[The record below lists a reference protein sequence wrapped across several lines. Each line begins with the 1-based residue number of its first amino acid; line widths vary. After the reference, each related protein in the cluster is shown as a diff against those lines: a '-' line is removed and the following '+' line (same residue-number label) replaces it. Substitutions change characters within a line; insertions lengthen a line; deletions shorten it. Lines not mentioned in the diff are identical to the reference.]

1 MRTPKTQA
9 SVACVPK
16 HAHAKVNDRSARVNA
31 PRQALLFGKTASES
45 LAEKFLE
52 QKPASQSREDAP
64 WSYSAH
70 SSRRKMLSAPPV
82 SCDCIR
88 EECGR
93 RMVWLRCLVR
103 ARE

>member
-16 HAHAKVNDRSARVNA
+16 YAHAKVNDRSARVNA

-52 QKPASQSREDAP
+52 QKPVSPSREDAP

-70 SSRRKMLSAPPV
+70 SSRRKMPSASPV
-82 SCDCIR
+82 SCDLIR
-88 EECGR
+88 EQCGR
-93 RMVWLRCLVR
+93 RTLWFRSM
-103 ARE
+103 